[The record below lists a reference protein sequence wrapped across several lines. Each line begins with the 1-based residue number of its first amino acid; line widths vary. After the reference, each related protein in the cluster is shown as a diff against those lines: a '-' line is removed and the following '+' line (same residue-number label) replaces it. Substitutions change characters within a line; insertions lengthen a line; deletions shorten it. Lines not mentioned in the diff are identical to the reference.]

1 MPAVSSDSHR
11 GARRAQDVL
20 TRTAAEAVVRA
31 LQSRVSFT
39 LEPRLRRWLTGGE
52 PGEEARWK
60 DRLHES
66 AELLAE
72 ATPDGIADAQTVLWQ
87 ARLSWRLKRL
97 DEGERDAASAE
108 LRLLVD
114 AMARRDEPYVVAPH
128 DESFESDADR
138 SPPSRFPRDD
148 HPVGETPGHIPPG
161 PPIDDSD
168 WDD

>member
-1 MPAVSSDSHR
+1 MSPVSSDSHR
-11 GARRAQDVL
+11 GAHGEHDVL

-39 LEPRLRRWLTGGE
+39 LEPRLRHWLTGGE
-52 PGEEARWK
+52 PDEGARWK

-72 ATPDGIADAQTVLWQ
+72 AVPDGIEDAQTVLWQ

-97 DEGERDAASAE
+97 DEGERAAASAE

-114 AMARRDEPYVVAPH
+114 AMARRVGPYAVAPH

-138 SPPSRFPRDD
+138 SPPPRFPPDN
-148 HPVGETPGHIPPG
+148 HSAGESPGYIPPG

>member
-1 MPAVSSDSHR
+1 MSPVSSDSHR
-11 GARRAQDVL
+11 GAHGEHDVL

-39 LEPRLRRWLTGGE
+39 LEPRLRHWLTGGE
-52 PGEEARWK
+52 PDEGARWK

-72 ATPDGIADAQTVLWQ
+72 AVPDGIEDAQTVLWQ

-97 DEGERDAASAE
+97 DEGERAAASAE

-114 AMARRDEPYVVAPH
+114 AMARRGEPHAVAPH

-138 SPPSRFPRDD
+138 SPPPRFPPDN
-148 HPVGETPGHIPPG
+148 HSAGESPGYIPPG